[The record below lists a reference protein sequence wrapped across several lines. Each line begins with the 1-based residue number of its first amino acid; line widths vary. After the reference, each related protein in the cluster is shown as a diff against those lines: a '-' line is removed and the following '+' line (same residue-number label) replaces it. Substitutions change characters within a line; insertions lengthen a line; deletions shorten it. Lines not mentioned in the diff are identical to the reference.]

1 MERFS
6 IKSKKI
12 AFFYS
17 AVVIDSFVALAL
29 IVLCLNRVFEGKLE
43 KKFFSIST
51 GVTT

>member
-1 MERFS
+1 MDGIMLVTALAGALS
-6 IKSKKI
+6 G
-12 AFFYS
+12 
-17 AVVIDSFVALAL
+17 SFVALAL